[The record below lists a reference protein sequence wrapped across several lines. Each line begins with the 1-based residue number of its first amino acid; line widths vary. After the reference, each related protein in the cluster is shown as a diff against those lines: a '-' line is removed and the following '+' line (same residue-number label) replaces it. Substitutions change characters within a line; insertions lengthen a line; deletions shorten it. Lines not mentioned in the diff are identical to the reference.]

1 MNGKDNIEEFL
12 RSNKPQVKD
21 DPTFLLETQ
30 RRIKQVEGI
39 KAEVD
44 RQRTNGRI
52 ALIVALAIGILLG
65 ATAVFIGYV
74 CPFDP
79 ENPGQSAF
87 AGIILF
93 ITTWKQY
100 FLILAAALSV
110 FLTLLLSRTRN
121 SSFCNY

>member
-12 RSNKPQVKD
+12 REHKPQVKD

-30 RRIKQVEGI
+30 RRMKQVEGI

-44 RQRTNGRI
+44 RQRVHGSM
-52 ALIVALAIGILLG
+52 ALIVTLVIGIVIG
-65 ATAVFIGYV
+65 AMATFIGYI
-74 CPFDP
+74 CPFNP
-79 ENPGQSAF
+79 ENIGDSAF

-100 FLILAAALSV
+100 FFILLAALSV
-110 FLTLLLSRTRN
+110 SLALLLSRTRHAGV
-121 SSFCNY
+121 

>member
-30 RRIKQVEGI
+30 RRMKQVEGI

-44 RQRTNGRI
+44 RQRSHGRVL
-52 ALIVALAIGILLG
+52 LIVTLVLGIVIGAI
-65 ATAVFIGYV
+65 ATFIGYI
-74 CPFDP
+74 CPFNT
-79 ENPGQSAF
+79 ENLGESAF

-93 ITTWKQY
+93 LTTWKQY
-100 FLILAAALSV
+100 FFILAAALSV
-110 FLTLLLSRTRN
+110 SLAFLLSMGRKTN
-121 SSFCNY
+121 KIF